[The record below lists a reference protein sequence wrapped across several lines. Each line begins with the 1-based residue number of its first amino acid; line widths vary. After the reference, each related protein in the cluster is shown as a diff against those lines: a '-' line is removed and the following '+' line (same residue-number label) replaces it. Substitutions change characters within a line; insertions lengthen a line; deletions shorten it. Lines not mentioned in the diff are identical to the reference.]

1 MLHRRHTRPLTKYEM
16 KLSVIMRYVL
26 TVSKLS
32 SRTKI
37 AEGLLYHNLNSLRSF
52 VDEGIRGDNRLG
64 CKLGCGRRFVGGDV
78 GTPEIVI
85 TGICVLKSIHAA
97 VARMNPQPAGISLV
111 ERYREGAGPFASLT
125 GLNIRLSQI
134 RSGCF
139 EGRRLVNT

>member
-1 MLHRRHTRPLTKYEM
+1 MLHRRHIRPLTTYEM

-52 VDEGIRGDNRLG
+52 VDEGSRGDNRLG
-64 CKLGCGRRFVGGDV
+64 CKLECGRRFVGVDV
-78 GTPEIVI
+78 GIPEIVI
-85 TGICVLKSIHAA
+85 TAIRVLKSIHAA

-125 GLNIRLSQI
+125 GLKISLSQMRPGCLVRK
-134 RSGCF
+134 RS
-139 EGRRLVNT
+139 